1 MDVLS
6 TIFEA
11 ILKPV
16 KYNTFKNV
24 SQLQITHLYFYLY
37 IYIHFSIIRKNCI
50 IVSTRITRLT
60 YTIQTNK

>member
-37 IYIHFSIIRKNCI
+37 IYS
-50 IVSTRITRLT
+50 L
-60 YTIQTNK
+60 